1 MNNIFVIITFLFCA
15 AAASGQIGGESVYP
29 FLGLS
34 TSSDYASMGGAC
46 PSVDVAGV
54 NSLTSNPAL
63 VDTTDNLAAA
73 LNMVSYVAGIG
84 YGSALFGGR
93 VGKMMVSG
101 GAELVNY
108 GEFALT
114 DEAANELGTFR
125 CRDYMLVASAARH
138 IWDSLPLTAGV
149 SMKSIISKMETY
161 HSTGI
166 AFDFG
171 VRYYIEKQKITI
183 GVAVLNLGCQLT
195 TYSDNTREKLPLD
208 IRLGISKQLLHAPLR
223 FTLTVHDLQMPKLD
237 DDFGRSLA
245 NHLTFSAE
253 LFPQG
258 VVSLKGG
265 FNVMAHND
273 LYVTDGS
280 VFPGFSFGVDVRLK
294 RISVQYSRQC
304 ISPAASANMFTVEL
318 MIGKMTR

>member
-1 MNNIFVIITFLFCA
+1 MRYAVAMIINVLCGAIA
-15 AAASGQIGGESVYP
+15 AYGQIGGESVYP

-46 PSVDVAGV
+46 PSVDVRGV
-54 NSLTSNPAL
+54 NALTSNPAL
-63 VDTTDNLAAA
+63 IDTTDNMYAA
-73 LNMVSYVAGIG
+73 LNMVSYVADIG
-84 YGSALFGGR
+84 YGSAFYGGR
-93 VGKMMVSG
+93 VGETMLTG

-108 GEFALT
+108 GEFTLA
-114 DEAANELGTFR
+114 DDAANVLGSFR
-125 CRDYMLVASAARH
+125 CKDYMLIASASRH
-138 IWDSLPLTAGV
+138 IVDGLPLTAGV
-149 SMKSIISKMETY
+149 SMKAIISSMETY
-161 HSTGI
+161 RSTGL

-171 VRYYIEKQKITI
+171 LRYYFENQKITI
-183 GVAVLNLGCQLT
+183 AIAALNLGCQLT
-195 TYSDNTREKLPLD
+195 SYSDNYREKLPFDL
-208 IRLGISKQLLHAPLR
+208 RFGISKQLIHAPLR
-223 FTLTVHDLQMPKLD
+223 FSLTAHNLQKPKLA

-294 RISVQYSRQC
+294 RFSVQYSRQC
-304 ISPAASANMFTVEL
+304 VSPAASANMFSVEVAV
-318 MIGKMTR
+318 GKR

>member
-1 MNNIFVIITFLFCA
+1 MRFAIVIAINILCGVCA
-15 AAASGQIGGESVYP
+15 AYGQIGGESVYP

-46 PSVDVAGV
+46 PSVDVRGV
-54 NSLTSNPAL
+54 NALTSNPAL
-63 VDTTDNLAAA
+63 IDTTDNMYAA

-84 YGSALFGGR
+84 YGSAFYGGR
-93 VGKMMVSG
+93 VGKTMLTG

-108 GEFALT
+108 GDFTLA
-114 DEAANELGTFR
+114 DESANVLGSFH
-125 CRDYMLVASAARH
+125 CRDYMLVASASRH
-138 IWDSLPLTAGV
+138 IVDGLPLTAGV
-149 SMKSIISKMETY
+149 SMKTIISSLETY
-161 HSTGI
+161 HSTGL

-171 VRYYIEKQKITI
+171 LRYYFENQKITI
-183 GVAVLNLGCQLT
+183 AIAALNLGWQLT
-195 TYSDNTREKLPLD
+195 TYSDNTRESLPTDL
-208 IRLGISKQLLHAPLR
+208 RLGISKQLLHAPLR
-223 FTLTVHDLQMPKLD
+223 FTLTVHDLQKPKLA

-294 RISVQYSRQC
+294 RFSVQYSRQC
-304 ISPAASANMFTVEL
+304 ISPAASANMFSVEVAV
-318 MIGKMTR
+318 GKM